1 MSTIEQIMSLVA
13 TLSQNDKIKLNVEL
27 ASSLLSPKKAKKTRK
42 ASQGIRAWT
51 AFVAHVQKT
60 MPEKFA
66 PPALPKDRL
75 QIAGEIRLSDPA
87 AYAAFCEKFKTE
99 NPPETESQAESQ
111 TESQAESQAESE
123 TEAKPPKATEP
134 AAKPKRVISDEQK
147 AKMKAGREKKA
158 AEKAAQAKSE

>member
-1 MSTIEQIMSLVA
+1 MSLVA
-13 TLSQNDKIKLNVEL
+13 TLSLADKIKLNLEL
-27 ASSLLSPKKAKKTRK
+27 ASSLVEKDKKTKKPRK
-42 ASQGIRAWT
+42 TSTGNRAWT

-87 AYAAFCEKFKTE
+87 AYEQFCAQFKADNPEPESAEESTE
-99 NPPETESQAESQ
+99 SQGESQAEP
-111 TESQAESQAESE
+111 
-123 TEAKPPKATEP
+123 EAKPE
-134 AAKPKRVISDEQK
+134 KPKRVISEEQK

-158 AEKAAQAKSE
+158 AEKKAAAAAAASP

>member
-1 MSTIEQIMSLVA
+1 MSLVA
-13 TLSQNDKIKLNVEL
+13 TLSLADKIKLNLEL
-27 ASSLLSPKKAKKTRK
+27 ASSLVEKEKKTKKPRK
-42 ASQGIRAWT
+42 TSTGNRAWT

-87 AYAAFCEKFKTE
+87 AYEQFCAQFKAD
-99 NPPETESQAESQ
+99 NPEPESAEES
-111 TESQAESQAESE
+111 TESQAESQAE
-123 TEAKPPKATEP
+123 AKPE
-134 AAKPKRVISDEQK
+134 KPKRVISEEQK

-158 AEKAAQAKSE
+158 AEKKAAAAAASP

>member
-1 MSTIEQIMSLVA
+1 MSLVA
-13 TLSQNDKIKLNVEL
+13 TLSLADKIKLNLEL
-27 ASSLLSPKKAKKTRK
+27 ASSLVEKDKKTKKPRK
-42 ASQGIRAWT
+42 TSTGNRAWT

-87 AYAAFCEKFKTE
+87 AYEKFCAQFKADNPEPESADESTE
-99 NPPETESQAESQ
+99 SQSESQSESQAE
-111 TESQAESQAESE
+111 
-123 TEAKPPKATEP
+123 AKPE
-134 AAKPKRVISDEQK
+134 KPKRVISEEQK

-158 AEKAAQAKSE
+158 AEKKAAAAAAAASP